1 MGYKTVVV
9 TRKDRCDQ
17 MPGNKKSQE
26 EMKGGGR
33 QRMLFITR
41 VGRDD

>member
-1 MGYKTVVV
+1 MGYKTAVV

-26 EMKGGGR
+26 EMKGGGETKDALYNMGG
-33 QRMLFITR
+33 Q
-41 VGRDD
+41 G